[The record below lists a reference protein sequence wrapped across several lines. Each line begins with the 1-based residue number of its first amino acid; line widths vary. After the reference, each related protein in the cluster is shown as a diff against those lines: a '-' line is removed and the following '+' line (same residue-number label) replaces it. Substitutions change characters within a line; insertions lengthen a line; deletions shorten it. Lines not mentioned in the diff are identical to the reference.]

1 MQLNLKSA
9 QGKLIRKLLRA
20 SKVGVELFF
29 LIRCGFTFVCCLKT
43 VQEDA
48 IFHNHMM

>member
-29 LIRCGFTFVCCLKT
+29 LIRSGITFACYLET
-43 VQEDA
+43 D
-48 IFHNHMM
+48 